1 VAAPPDGALV
11 VGANGEVAAGKRSQN
26 GKDAAADGE
35 AGGDG
40 ENGGDGEDGALFAL
54 HDVNIS
60 AGAGELVCVVGRVG
74 SGKTSLARPSALLT
88 GRAAGSLERSWWR
101 CRRLL

>member
-1 VAAPPDGALV
+1 MGRTGGSRHSGTPLARRVLQD
-11 VGANGEVAAGKRSQN
+11 R